1 MTGVKKLTKKK
12 AVFII
17 LGSAVLL
24 AAIVLLCSE
33 PDGGLDSTEARVEYL
48 AGLGW
53 EVDPDSE
60 SMREI
65 ILPQDM
71 SGVIAQYN
79 ALQKE
84 QGFDL
89 EPYAGE
95 QVESYTYELT
105 SYPSGEENVIAQIF
119 ICKGRIIAGD
129 IHSTSLGG
137 FMHSL
142 TRGT

>member
-1 MTGVKKLTKKK
+1 MSRDGCKKLTKKK

-24 AAIVLLCSE
+24 AAIVLLCSK

-79 ALQKE
+79 ALQKSRASTWSPT
-84 QGFDL
+84 QGNRL
-89 EPYAGE
+89 KATHM
-95 QVESYTYELT
+95 S
-105 SYPSGEENVIAQIF
+105 
-119 ICKGRIIAGD
+119 
-129 IHSTSLGG
+129 
-137 FMHSL
+137 
-142 TRGT
+142 